1 MPGLYAFFG
10 AHRLLLLLFNW
21 FSDLCCSGNL
31 IHDCLTCRTC
41 ICLFFCAVTA
51 DRTCIGHNSF
61 RRTGS
66 RISFI
71 FLTPIAVPDL
81 GYNLNFRFGYRFI
94 IHNLCCR
101 FNGSLFDSDLVNTDS
116 LASLIPTH
124 MYYYITQ
131 FLR

>member
-1 MPGLYAFFG
+1 MPGLYVFFG

-21 FSDLCCSGNL
+21 FSNFCCGGSF
-31 IHDCLTCRTC
+31 IHNCLTCRAC
-41 ICLFFCAVTA
+41 FALFFCAVTA
-51 DRTCIGHNSF
+51 DRTCIGYSSF

-66 RISFI
+66 RISLI
-71 FLTPIAVPDL
+71 FLNPTAVPDL
-81 GYNLNFRFGYRFI
+81 GYNLNFRLVHRFI

-101 FNGSLFDSDLVNTDS
+101 FSGCFLDGYLVNTDS